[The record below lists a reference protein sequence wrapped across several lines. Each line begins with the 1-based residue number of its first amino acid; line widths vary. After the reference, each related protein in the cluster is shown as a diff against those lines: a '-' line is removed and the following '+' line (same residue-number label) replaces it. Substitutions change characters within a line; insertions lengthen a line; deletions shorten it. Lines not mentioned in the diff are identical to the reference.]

1 MFATKMLASKWGS
14 LKTQKRLFWTIYVI
28 LALENHIYMYIK
40 VGHGL
45 QKLFPIF
52 CNCSSR

>member
-28 LALENHIYMYIK
+28 LAIEKHIYIK